1 MLEINEAFAENLND
15 WVCFAAVAEHG
26 GFAAAG
32 RALDTPKSRLSRR
45 VALLEE
51 RLGVRLLQRTTRRF
65 AVTETGQ
72 AFLRHCQAMLAEVQ
86 AGRALAQGQAA
97 QPGGR
102 VRLACPPA
110 LLQAGVGQMLA
121 RALKAWPLIEL
132 QVLAGN
138 GAVDVWEGGVDLALR
153 VRPAQA
159 ALPADE
165 IVRTLAISPHV
176 LVAAPQLLAHAAPP
190 AVPQDVLALPTLGLG
205 AQADEA
211 LWTLRPPEA
220 GRGRGRS
227 AEPVALAHRPR
238 LQVNDMAALLCAAL
252 AGVGCAVLPRMLAHE
267 ALADGRLQ
275 QLLPDWHLPA
285 WSVQAAFATRRGMRA
300 AVRQVIDELA
310 GGFEELIARGQCLPA
325 GPTPHQPR
333 PV

>member
-1 MLEINEAFAENLND
+1 MD
-15 WVCFAAVAEHG
+15 G
-26 GFAAAG
+26 
-32 RALDTPKSRLSRR
+32 
-45 VALLEE
+45 
-51 RLGVRLLQRTTRRF
+51 
-65 AVTETGQ
+65 
-72 AFLRHCQAMLAEVQ
+72 
-86 AGRALAQGQAA
+86 
-97 QPGGR
+97 
-102 VRLACPPA
+102 LACPPA

-176 LVAAPQLLAHAAPP
+176 LVAAPQLLARAALP
-190 AVPQDVLALPTLGLG
+190 ATPQDVLALPTLGLG

-220 GRGRGRS
+220 GRGKGKG

-285 WSVQAAFATRRGMRA
+285 WSVQVAFATRRGMRA

-325 GPTPHQPR
+325 GPTAHQLR